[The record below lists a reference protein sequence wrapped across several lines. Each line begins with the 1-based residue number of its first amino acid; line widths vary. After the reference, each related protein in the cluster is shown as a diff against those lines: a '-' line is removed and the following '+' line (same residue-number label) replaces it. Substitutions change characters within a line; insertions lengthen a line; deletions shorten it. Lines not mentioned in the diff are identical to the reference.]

1 MQKVQELQNRYDQS
15 SAQPDGPLETEEAA
29 PMGGHSKVADKGKSR
44 SAQVE
49 EEKEWMQRQ

>member
-15 SAQPDGPLETEEAA
+15 SAKPDGPLETEEAA
-29 PMGGHSKVADKGKSR
+29 PMGGHSRVAGKKSR
-44 SAQVE
+44 SEQVE